1 MKAHRLQDLQIWQKS
16 ILLVKE
22 VYLLTEKLPADEKYG
37 LVSQIKRCAVS
48 IPSNIAEGAG
58 RNNSKE
64 FYQFLGIAQGSS
76 YELETQFYISYDQ
89 NYISKDELTV
99 VLGKTLICKKL
110 LNGFINYYK
119 NL

>member
-58 RNNSKE
+58 RNSSKE

-76 YELETQFYISYDQ
+76 YELETQLILLVKLNFMEEIKILPLLQY
-89 NYISKDELTV
+89 LTEIQKMIYKF
-99 VLGKTLICKKL
+99 KTNLID
-110 LNGFINYYK
+110 G
-119 NL
+119 